1 MPAVDNSLTEKKLV
15 LICPPSV
22 CSLKNGSANNR
33 ASAAWGSYILSL
45 RDLAEII
52 NWPCT
57 LSSSQSCQQCVLILP
72 GGEFKCPKENGFEC
86 YRQAESKYKFYL
98 SFENAMCR
106 DYVTEKFFTVYSLNM
121 IPGGWPML

>member
-1 MPAVDNSLTEKKLV
+1 MLLV
-15 LICPPSV
+15 KDFRGKSGRDSNRRPPLSRLV
-22 CSLKNGSANNR
+22 ET
-33 ASAAWGSYILSL
+33 SL
-45 RDLAEII
+45 RDLIGLVHYQVAKTVI
-52 NWPCT
+52 
-57 LSSSQSCQQCVLILP
+57 LIWP

-121 IPGGWPML
+121 IPGGWPVS